1 MISTSDFK
9 RGTKIEFR
17 GEPYEILDFQHVKMG
32 RGSAFVRTK
41 MKGLRTGKIIE
52 ETFSAGDKVP
62 KPELEEKEMQYLY
75 KQDNLCY
82 FMDTE
87 TYEQVPVT
95 EEQLGDSLKYL
106 KENMNVYILYYKGE
120 AIAVE
125 LPNFVELK
133 VARTEPGFK
142 GDTASGG
149 SKPAILETGASVK
162 VPFHINEGDIIKV
175 DTRTGEYIER
185 VKG

>member
-52 ETFSAGDKVP
+52 ETFSSGDKVP

-125 LPNFVELK
+125 LPIFVELK
-133 VARTEPGFK
+133 VAQTEPGFK

>member
-52 ETFSAGDKVP
+52 ETFSSGDKVP

-82 FMDTE
+82 FMDTG

-95 EEQLGDSLKYL
+95 EEQLGDSKKYL
-106 KENMNVYILYYKGE
+106 KESMNVYILYYKGE
-120 AIAVE
+120 PIAVE
-125 LPNFVELK
+125 LPIFVELK